1 MSSPITNAE
10 VFRTIKD
17 KQDDLVIAATD
28 IAVILY
34 PYGVDPGPIVDDT
47 TGNLLPL
54 KPGAFSLGEI
64 QKAAGVNLSPE
75 MSTEGVQGYGSRS
88 QRRIFVTD
96 ESFSLDLTVQELR
109 AKAWQAFYSIADED
123 IKTTQFS
130 TRMVKRESNNVPE
143 FTMVMIAKDLLRTGE
158 LFPFWV
164 FPKVVITQKGQISLT
179 ENTEI
184 GTPMTFTVMSDDT
197 GEQFEIGLGGPAWP
211 ALAEK
216 AGFKK
221 VTV

>member
-34 PYGVDPGPIVDDT
+34 PYGTDPGPIVDDS
-47 TGNLLPL
+47 TGKLLPL
-54 KPGAFSLGEI
+54 VDGAFSLGEI

-75 MSTEGVQGYGSRS
+75 MSTEGIMGYGSRS

-109 AKAWQAFYSIADED
+109 AKAWQAFYSVDDADITNSE
-123 IKTTQFS
+123 FA
-130 TRMVKRESNNVPE
+130 TRMVKRETTQVPE

-179 ENTEI
+179 ENAEI

-211 ALAEK
+211 SLVEK
-216 AGFKK
+216 AGFK
-221 VTV
+221 